1 MKIRFLGSGDGK
13 PCSVKRRLIKDFR
26 RPDCILIDDKVLI
39 NPGDEALSFA
49 DEFGFSSLFSEI
61 TDVIFTK
68 NAPVGLS
75 DSTLEKLSAGKNIN
89 IYAQKSFFQ
98 SISLPGNFSAEA
110 IRPFVG
116 FRAGHIDVTPL
127 LANCEGGLGLALAIF
142 SDRAVF
148 YQPSGA
154 GIIAESHSLIKN
166 IRFDAAIFDCAMA
179 DFPLSAGHFSH
190 NGIDSAVTIKA
201 ILIGDG
207 LLGERSRFILTSLPT
222 DKKRADM
229 HGELASLA
237 AEAGMTAAY
246 DGYFITL

>member
-13 PCSVKRRLIKDFR
+13 PCQIKRRLTKDFR
-26 RPDCILIDDKVLI
+26 RPDCILIDDKILI

-61 TDVIFTK
+61 TDIIFTK
-68 NAPVGLS
+68 NTPEGLS
-75 DSTLEKLSAGKNIN
+75 DRTIEKLSAGKNIS
-89 IYAQKSFFQ
+89 IYAQKSFLQ
-98 SISLPGNFSAEA
+98 SISLPENLSAVP

-116 FRAGHIDVTPL
+116 FRAGHIDLTPL
-127 LANCEGGLGLALAIF
+127 YANCEGGLALALALF

-148 YQPSGA
+148 YQPSGG
-154 GIIAESHSLIKN
+154 GIIAESHALIKD
-166 IRFDAAIFDCAMA
+166 IRFDAAIIDCAMA
-179 DFPLSAGHFSH
+179 DFPISAGHFSH
-190 NGIDSAVTIKA
+190 NGLDSAAMLKA
-201 ILIGDG
+201 ILTKDG

-229 HGELASLA
+229 HAELASLA